1 MEPGTLDARLKQY
14 NDITKENDQL
24 YRGIAKKFGLS
35 ECAVWILYYLRAEY
49 GEPMQSGICSS
60 FHQPKQSI
68 NSALKKLEAE
78 GYIAL
83 TTGGNRRKKE
93 IVLTAEGRKL
103 CGETVD
109 YIIEAEKGA
118 LGVLTEKEQ
127 EDFMNLFEK
136 YTGQFKL
143 NMREIPERGGTIT

>member
-1 MEPGTLDARLKQY
+1 MDFILSAGRVRGADAERNLQQFSSAEAV
-14 NDITKENDQL
+14 NQL
-24 YRGIAKKFGLS
+24 G
-35 ECAVWILYYLRAEY
+35 AE
-49 GEPMQSGICSS
+49 
-60 FHQPKQSI
+60 K
-68 NSALKKLEAE
+68 
-78 GYIAL
+78 
-83 TTGGNRRKKE
+83 TGGGRVYCAHYRRQP
-93 IVLTAEGRKL
+93 EGRKL